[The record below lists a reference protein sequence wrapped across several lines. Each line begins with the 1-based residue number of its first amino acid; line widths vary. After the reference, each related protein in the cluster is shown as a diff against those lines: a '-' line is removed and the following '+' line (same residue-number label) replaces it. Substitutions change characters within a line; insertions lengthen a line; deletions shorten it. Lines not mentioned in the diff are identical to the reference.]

1 MALRK
6 DRQGM
11 ALLVDA
17 LIFLVAMTLLMA
29 MVHASSSDLDRDEGA
44 EMLRSYHS
52 VMLSGQLPGEDGS
65 SMSSATLS
73 DYLIALSLSGAPDEM
88 QVHLIEKM
96 VNGTLAELEAIHDRA
111 WLVIELGPTAL
122 HFGSPTPETDRD
134 VHADRRELGDS
145 SVASTLFIID

>member
-6 DRQGM
+6 DRHGM

-17 LIFLVAMTLLMA
+17 LIFLVALTLLMA
-29 MVHASSSDLDRDEGA
+29 VVHAPSSDPDRDEGA
-44 EMLRSYHS
+44 EMLSSYHS
-52 VMLSGQLPGEDGS
+52 VMLSGQLSGEDGS

-73 DYLIALSLSGAPDEM
+73 DYLIALSLSGAPDEI
-88 QVHLIEKM
+88 QVHIIEKM

-111 WLVIELGPTAL
+111 WLVIELGPTVL
-122 HFGSPTPETDRD
+122 PFGSPAPETDRD
-134 VHADRRELGDS
+134 VQADRRELGDS